1 MNYQKIYNDLIQY
14 AKGQKLSIGQYVE
27 VHHIIPKSLDGTDDN
42 ANLITL
48 TARQHYIAHMLLV
61 KIAEEHNNLQEYK
74 KMLYAFNCMKWGR
87 VDGKRIF
94 KYNSRLYQKL
104 KEKFSALRIIAM
116 SSKNPMSGKIWICN
130 FELEESKIWD
140 SNLPI
145 PNGWIKGRHS
155 KKQFK
160 KLKKQILQK
169 DILMQKAIEEK
180 EKKLKLLY
188 AMFEEFKKNEFDGVV
203 KKFGYTHTRNNLIMA
218 FKANIPEYV
227 PQQCNRWK
235 NQK

>member
-1 MNYQKIYNDLIQY
+1 
-14 AKGQKLSIGQYVE
+14 
-27 VHHIIPKSLDGTDDN
+27 
-42 ANLITL
+42 
-48 TARQHYIAHMLLV
+48 MLLV

-116 SSKNPMSGKIWICN
+116 SSKNQMSGKIWICN

-227 PQQCNRWK
+227 P
-235 NQK
+235 